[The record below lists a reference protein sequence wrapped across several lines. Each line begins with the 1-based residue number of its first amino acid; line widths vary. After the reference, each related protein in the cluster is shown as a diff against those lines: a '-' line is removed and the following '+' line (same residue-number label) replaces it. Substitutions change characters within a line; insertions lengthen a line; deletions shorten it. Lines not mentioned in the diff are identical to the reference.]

1 MSANGLLKFTCLV
14 SIDEFMET
22 IARMTQLEK
31 HVCIFDVITDL
42 VLDDS
47 GTVY

>member
-1 MSANGLLKFTCLV
+1 MSANGFLKFTCLV
-14 SIDEFMET
+14 GVDQFMET
-22 IARMTQLEK
+22 IARMAQFKE
-31 HVCIFDVITDL
+31 HICIFDVVTDL

>member
-1 MSANGLLKFTCLV
+1 MNANGLLKFTCLV
-14 SIDEFMET
+14 GVDQFMET
-22 IARMTQLEK
+22 IARVAQFEE

-42 VLDDS
+42 ILDDS